1 MPYIPSRPIHP
12 CMSTRISGG
21 RIYSSTCLQ
30 IDASLKER
38 AKEAGINMSRTLRDA
53 LEAKLEEIESE
64 RGDHA
69 PTVRPSHQFQRD
81 PMKEA
86 SR

>member
-1 MPYIPSRPIHP
+1 MPKR
-12 CMSTRISGG
+12 TRGG
-21 RIYSSTCLQ
+21 RIYSPTCLQ
-30 IDASLKER
+30 IDASLKKR

-64 RGDHA
+64 RGCNA
-69 PTVRPSHQFQRD
+69 PTSYPSRRPRPD
-81 PMKEA
+81 PMIEV